1 MLESPNMT
9 GYYFF
14 GWEGCTKIIQAIKG
28 VLKVFV
34 GRQGC
39 KVLCEF

>member
-14 GWEGCTKIIQAIKG
+14 GWEGCTKVIQAIG
-28 VLKVFV
+28 GPEGFCGEAGLSGAF
-34 GRQGC
+34 
-39 KVLCEF
+39 